1 MNAPSSQHE
10 ADLGQQLCDS
20 RKRTLALVSDLN
32 GNQWLG
38 PRLAIVNPPL
48 WELGHVGWFQE
59 YWCLRFSGSGALTP
73 SILPHADALYDSA
86 TVAHD
91 TRWGLSLPGLDQTLA
106 YLEEVLQR
114 VLDKLQRGDDS
125 LDYFAHLALFH
136 EDMHGEALYY
146 TRQTL
151 GYSKPKF
158 ASPSQIA
165 ITQGDY
171 VKDVAV
177 SAGTMMLGATPQDG
191 FVFDNEKWAH
201 EIEVK
206 PFRISRTA
214 VSNDEFVSFIGD
226 DGYQRRE
233 LWSEQGWRW
242 RQDAHADAPAYW
254 VKKDGAWL
262 LRHFNEWVLL
272 PPHNAVIHVNWF
284 ESEAYCRWAKRRL
297 PTEAEWEMAA
307 ATAPGN
313 TALKRRYPWGNDQR
327 AGKHANLDGFTA
339 GSASVNAFPE
349 GDSAWGLRQM
359 MGNVWE
365 WTADWFLPYPGFV
378 ADPYKEYSAPW
389 FGNHKVLR
397 GGCFATR
404 ARLLR
409 NSWRNFYTPD
419 RRDVF
424 GGFRTCAIEPQ

>member
-1 MNAPSSQHE
+1 MSAPLSQHV
-10 ADLGQQLCDS
+10 ADLGKQLCDA
-20 RKRTLALVSDLN
+20 RERTLALVNDLD
-32 GNQWLG
+32 GNQWFG

-48 WELGHVGWFQE
+48 WELGHLGWFQE
-59 YWCLRFSGSGALTP
+59 RWCLRYNGSVMLSP
-73 SILPHADALYDSA
+73 SILRHADELYDSA
-86 TVAHD
+86 MVAHD
-91 TRWGLSLPGLDQTLA
+91 TRWGLPLPGLEETLA

-114 VLDKLQRGDDS
+114 ILDKLQRGEDK
-125 LDYFAHLALFH
+125 LDYFAQLALFH
-136 EDMHGEALYY
+136 EDMHGEAFYY
-146 TRQTL
+146 ARQTL
-151 GYSKPKF
+151 GYAKPKF
-158 ASPSQIA
+158 ASVVRTAYADGDTDKDIA
-165 ITQGDY
+165 ISG
-171 VKDVAV
+171 
-177 SAGTMMLGATPQDG
+177 GTMMLGATPQDG

-201 EIEVK
+201 EVEVN

-214 VSNDEFVSFIGD
+214 VSNAEFASFID
-226 DGYQRRE
+226 DGGYQRRE
-233 LWSEQGWRW
+233 LWSEQGWQW

-254 VKKDGAWL
+254 VKNEVAWL
-262 LRHFNEWVLL
+262 LRQFNEWVLL

-284 ESEAYCRWAKRRL
+284 EAEAYCSWAKRRL

-307 ATAPGN
+307 AMVPGN
-313 TALKRRYPWGNDQR
+313 TMLKRRYPWGNDQP
-327 AGKHANLDGFTA
+327 ACKYANLDGFTA
-339 GSASVNAFPE
+339 GSAPVNAFPE

-365 WTADWFLPYPGFV
+365 WTDDWFLPYPGYV
-378 ADPYKEYSAPW
+378 VDPYKEYSEPW

-424 GGFRTCAIEPQ
+424 SGFRTCALEP